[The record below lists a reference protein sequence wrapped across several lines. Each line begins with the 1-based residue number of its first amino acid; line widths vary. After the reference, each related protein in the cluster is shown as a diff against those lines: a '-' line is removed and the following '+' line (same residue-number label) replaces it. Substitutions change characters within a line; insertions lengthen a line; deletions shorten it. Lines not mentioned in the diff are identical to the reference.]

1 MKKKILIGI
10 GTCPVVEFK
19 SWGISNNAKYH
30 ENIVGKKGRKKRK
43 KNAERKIKLLKKK
56 TEVINISWGP
66 QNGMTTFWTHFL
78 RYTATVLEKLI

>member
-30 ENIVGKKGRKKRK
+30 ENIAGKKGRKKKKKKWRK
-43 KNAERKIKLLKKK
+43 KNQ
-56 TEVINISWGP
+56 VI
-66 QNGMTTFWTHFL
+66 
-78 RYTATVLEKLI
+78 EKEKWSH